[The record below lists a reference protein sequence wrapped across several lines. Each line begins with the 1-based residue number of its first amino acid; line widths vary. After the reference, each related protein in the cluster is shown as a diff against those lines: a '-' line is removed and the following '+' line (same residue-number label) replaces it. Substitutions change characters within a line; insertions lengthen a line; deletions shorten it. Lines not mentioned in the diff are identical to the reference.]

1 MKLISKNKPSENRDE
16 NTAQEQAG
24 RAVALAEKPSGV
36 KRFAGRL
43 FKTGKAEASGHRGG
57 RKKKMPVKKKVII
70 AVCVIAVLAAAL
82 VGKNLLSSQSRVSM
96 DASYTTA
103 SAQKRDL
110 SVTLSGS
117 GTLKAADS
125 YEVTSLATGE
135 ILSDSFEE
143 GDTVEEGT
151 ELYQIDP
158 ADAES
163 TIKSAALNV
172 EKSQLSY
179 ENTLKSVSNLSV
191 TAPSAGTITELS
203 VKVGDNVSNGSKIGT
218 IRNSATMCLLLP
230 FNSAD
235 VDAFYVGET
244 ADVTLDSTFE
254 TLIGTVTKISRT
266 EQVLTGN
273 MLVKYVTIE
282 VSNPGGITDST
293 QASATIGGAA
303 CNSGASFTY
312 KSTESITAKTS
323 GEVSVIYADEG
334 DAVSKGTVLLK
345 LTSSDLE
352 QSLKNAQLSLEDAQ
366 NSLENKQEAL
376 EDYTIKSPIAGTIIE
391 KNYKAGDKL
400 TSSSGQTVLCTIF
413 DLSYLTMEISVD
425 ELDVSTVEV
434 GQTVSITAD
443 AVEGKTYTG
452 QVTKV
457 NINGTTSNGVTAYP
471 VTVKI
476 TDTDGLLPGM
486 NVNAEIVVESATDVL
501 CVPVDAVAR
510 GNMVLV
516 KTGSGEIKA
525 GEILEAGSDGLPE
538 GFEYKQVTLGINND
552 EYIEI
557 SDGLSEGDTV
567 AIVTLPTSNEEQA
580 AGFVMG
586 GGDMGGSGDMGGGG
600 QMGGSGGPP
609 SGGGGGGQMGG

>member
-16 NTAQEQAG
+16 NAAQEQAG

-36 KRFAGRL
+36 KHFTARL

-57 RKKKMPVKKKVII
+57 RKKKVPAKKVII
-70 AVCVIAVLAAAL
+70 AVALIAVLAAAL
-82 VGKNLLSSQSRVSM
+82 VGKNLLSSKSRVSM

-191 TAPSAGTITELS
+191 TAPSAGAITELS
-203 VKVGDNVSNGSKIGT
+203 VKVGDSVSNGSKIGT

-254 TLIGTVTKISRT
+254 TLTGTVTKISRT

-282 VSNPGGITDST
+282 VSNPGGITDNT

-334 DAVSKGTVLLK
+334 RRQQG
-345 LTSSDLE
+345 
-352 QSLKNAQLSLEDAQ
+352 NR
-366 NSLENKQEAL
+366 
-376 EDYTIKSPIAGTIIE
+376 PF
-391 KNYKAGDKL
+391 KAH
-400 TSSSGQTVLCTIF
+400 Q
-413 DLSYLTMEISVD
+413 
-425 ELDVSTVEV
+425 
-434 GQTVSITAD
+434 QR
-443 AVEGKTYTG
+443 
-452 QVTKV
+452 
-457 NINGTTSNGVTAYP
+457 P
-471 VTVKI
+471 
-476 TDTDGLLPGM
+476 
-486 NVNAEIVVESATDVL
+486 
-501 CVPVDAVAR
+501 
-510 GNMVLV
+510 
-516 KTGSGEIKA
+516 
-525 GEILEAGSDGLPE
+525 
-538 GFEYKQVTLGINND
+538 
-552 EYIEI
+552 
-557 SDGLSEGDTV
+557 
-567 AIVTLPTSNEEQA
+567 
-580 AGFVMG
+580 
-586 GGDMGGSGDMGGGG
+586 
-600 QMGGSGGPP
+600 
-609 SGGGGGGQMGG
+609 